1 MRSTKTM
8 LFGIILML
16 LGVGLIQTGSDQYL
30 TQMFPVLQGMVM
42 TTVFPLASLGL
53 ILVGAIVAIVGIFVR
68 KETKLFG

>member
-1 MRSTKTM
+1 MKSTKTM

-30 TQMFPVLQGMVM
+30 TQMFPVLKGIVI

-53 ILVGAIVAIVGIFVR
+53 ILVGAIVATVGIFIR
-68 KETKLFG
+68 RETRLFG

>member
-1 MRSTKTM
+1 MKSTKTM

-30 TQMFPVLQGMVM
+30 THLFPALQGMLM

-53 ILVGAIVAIVGIFVR
+53 LLVGAIVAIVGIFVR
-68 KETKLFG
+68 KETRLFG